1 MQPKRD
7 DLRSMGCFAIQPLRY
22 LAKFGIISWLCK
34 YKDEERVHRGQQL
47 QANHE
52 SAAHRLRDACELA

>member
-7 DLRSMGCFAIQPLRY
+7 DLRSMGCFTIQPLRY
-22 LAKFGIISWLCK
+22 LAKFGIISWLYK
-34 YKDEERVHRGQQL
+34 YKDEERVYRGQQL